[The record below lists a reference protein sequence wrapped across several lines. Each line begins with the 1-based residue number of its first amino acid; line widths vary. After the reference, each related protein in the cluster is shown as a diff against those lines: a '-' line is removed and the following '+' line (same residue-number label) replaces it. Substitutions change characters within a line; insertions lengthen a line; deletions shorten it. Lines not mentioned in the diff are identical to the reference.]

1 MVAFMLVFT
10 VYVFRCLLFIGC
22 VFSHFG
28 QLVFRDAVDE
38 FMVAFVLVFTVF
50 RTTVNSDFVFP
61 SIA

>member
-1 MVAFMLVFT
+1 MGDFMVAFMLVFT
-10 VYVFRCLLFIGC
+10 VCIPMSFIHRLRI
-22 VFSHFG
+22 FHFG
-28 QLVFRDAVDE
+28 QLVYE

>member
-1 MVAFMLVFT
+1 MS
-10 VYVFRCLLFIGC
+10 FIHRLRI
-22 VFSHFG
+22 FHFG

-61 SIA
+61 LIA

>member
-1 MVAFMLVFT
+1 MS
-10 VYVFRCLLFIGC
+10 FIHRLRIFH
-22 VFSHFG
+22 VG